1 MIPVYVLNG
10 FLGSG
15 KTTVL
20 INILSYCKQQG
31 LKAGVILNEL
41 GEANVEGHLLESE
54 HVVEL
59 LNGCICCTIQDD
71 LRTTLDEFLSNQKE
85 TPVDLLIIEGTG
97 VANPLELIEE
107 LTDPNYIDSF
117 DLQSIIGMVDAS
129 QFLEYQSIFSSSK
142 EVRKLLQD
150 QINYSTLLLLNK
162 TDLLSASKIEKVE
175 KQIRKTISEEVPV
188 IETAFA
194 KVDIEK
200 LLRKRFFTIQANED
214 HHQQCAHQHE
224 HGESCEHHHHH
235 NNHSSIKA
243 IKIDQSCTINRITLE
258 KWLQQLPKEIFR
270 GKGIVQLDETP
281 GFFDFQF
288 ASKQLRL
295 TRLTELP
302 KVDPSI
308 VLIGKDLNENEI
320 INSFYST
327 FLKVANNE

>member
-71 LRTTLDEFLSNQKE
+71 LRSTLDEFLSNQKE

-97 VANPLELIEE
+97 VANPLELIEG
-107 LTDPNYIDSF
+107 LTDPSYVDRF

-142 EVRKLLQD
+142 EIRKLLKD

-188 IETAFA
+188 LKTAFA
-194 KVDIEK
+194 KADTEE
-200 LLRKRFFTIQANED
+200 LLKKRFFTIQANED
-214 HHQQCAHQHE
+214 HHQQCGHQHE
-224 HGESCEHHHHH
+224 HGESCEHNHH
-235 NNHSSIKA
+235 NHLSIKA
-243 IKIDQSCTINRITLE
+243 IKIDQSGTINRVTLE
-258 KWLQQLPKEIFR
+258 NWLLQLPKEIFR

-288 ASKQLRL
+288 ASRQLRL

-302 KVDPSI
+302 KVEPSI
-308 VLIGKDLNENEI
+308 VLIGKDLDENEI

-327 FLKVANNE
+327 IGKIAN